1 MKKKKFNIINFLWII
16 PLIIGIIVG
25 ILGINKIAEANK
37 MFVPEMNE
45 EGWFDASVAKNNAK
59 FSGFALTFFGFGFL
73 GIFLT
78 LFCVFLP
85 RAIKGIKE
93 KSKLIDNT
101 QIVVSDFNNNNINT
115 KKEKHCKYCGS
126 TIKANETQ
134 CSSCGSKEFID

>member
-25 ILGINKIAEANK
+25 ILGINKIVEANK
-37 MFVPEMNE
+37 IFVPEMNE

-59 FSGFALTFFGFGFL
+59 FYGFALTFFGFGFL

-85 RAIKGIKE
+85 RAIKE
-93 KSKLIDNT
+93 KANLVNNAKND
-101 QIVVSDFNNNNINT
+101 IVNSNNNNINT

-134 CSSCGSKEFID
+134 CSSCGSKEFVD